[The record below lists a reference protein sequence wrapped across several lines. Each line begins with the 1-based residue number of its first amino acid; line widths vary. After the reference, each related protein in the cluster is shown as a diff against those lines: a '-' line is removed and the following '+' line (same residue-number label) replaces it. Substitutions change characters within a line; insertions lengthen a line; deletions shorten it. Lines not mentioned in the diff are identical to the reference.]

1 MVLCVMAM
9 LSSGSLLARG
19 TEQTPAEEQL
29 FGPEFLRV
37 TEHLRTLF
45 DELRA
50 LPKKEGWTPAD
61 SEPLIGEI
69 DRTIT
74 AYVLNRLNSSPTPAA
89 ETLGRELNEAMIQV
103 YYGDL
108 RERLGKYAERS
119 FAFACQARGEW
130 PGLYVVGFSIRYGH
144 DATSV
149 IRAIVKE
156 KFRYQAV
163 TEAGAAFS
171 DRRMNGLCLRPFGG
185 QEVRF
190 LAYGNTI
197 GNPMAPLKVVL
208 FQFDAKSLQVL
219 WQSVDL
225 ARGEV
230 SLRDDRVI
238 IKYWHDP
245 YGKRT
250 CRQETYEQVPE
261 GLRLEKEED
270 RPFRFC

>member
-50 LPKKEGWTPAD
+50 LPKMEGWTPAD

-74 AYVLNRLNSSPTPAA
+74 AYVLNRLNSSPTPTS
-89 ETLGRELNEAMIQV
+89 ETLGRQLNEVLVRAIL
-103 YYGDL
+103 GIPL
-108 RERLGKYAERS
+108 KKLGKHAKS
-119 FAFACQARGEW
+119 LAFACQEMGEQ
-130 PGLYVVGFSIRYGH
+130 PSLYVVGFTIGYGH
-144 DATSV
+144 TTTNV
-149 IRAIVKE
+149 IRAFVKE
-156 KFRYQAV
+156 EIRYQAV
-163 TEAGAAFS
+163 AQTGEAFAN
-171 DRRMNGLCLRPFGG
+171 RRLDGLCLRPFGE

-190 LAYGNTI
+190 LAYGNRI